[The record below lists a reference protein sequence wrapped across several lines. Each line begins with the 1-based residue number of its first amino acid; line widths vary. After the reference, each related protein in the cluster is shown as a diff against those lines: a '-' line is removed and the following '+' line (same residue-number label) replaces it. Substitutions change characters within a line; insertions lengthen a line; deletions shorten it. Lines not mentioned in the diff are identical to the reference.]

1 MARIR
6 TISISFYF
14 ADKGMAALALATIIS
29 LTVGAASAQTAL
41 DRVIADYQQECVSAQ
56 ADILPEMDA
65 DLDPPQAIVLKIDD
79 DAIYEIKVTP
89 EGKLAT
95 VVFTSF
101 SCTNIGYAWCGSGG
115 CVSYLIVDEHV
126 FEWEGGGRPMSV
138 DAGERTLIVSPVS
151 GFCCT
156 DSEGREGWGA
166 SPCYR
171 MIIWDEELRTFWSE
185 RADIKVRPN
194 LSARQIDEQN

>member
-1 MARIR
+1 MARTRI
-6 TISISFYF
+6 ISISFYF
-14 ADKGMAALALATIIS
+14 ADKGMATLALATIIS

-41 DRVIADYQQECVSAQ
+41 DRVIADYQQQCVSAQ

-89 EGKLAT
+89 EGKMAT

-138 DAGERTLIVSPVS
+138 DAGERTLIVSSVS
-151 GFCCT
+151 GFSCT

-171 MIIWDEELRTFWSE
+171 MIIWEEELRTFWSE
-185 RADIKVRPN
+185 RADIKVRPD
-194 LSARQIDEQN
+194 LSTRQTNEQN

>member
-1 MARIR
+1 MSIPSCFAGRRAAVATMAI
-6 TISISFYF
+6 T
-14 ADKGMAALALATIIS
+14 LALSA
-29 LTVGAASAQTAL
+29 LPASAQTAL
-41 DRVIADYQQECVSAQ
+41 DRVIADYKQQCVSAQ

-89 EGKLAT
+89 EGKMAT

-138 DAGERTLIVSPVS
+138 DAGEGTLIVSPVA
-151 GFCCT
+151 GFSCT
-156 DSEGREGWGA
+156 DSEGREGWGGEA
-166 SPCYR
+166 G
-171 MIIWDEELRTFWSE
+171 E
-185 RADIKVRPN
+185 RGRAV
-194 LSARQIDEQN
+194 

>member
-1 MARIR
+1 MSVPPCFAGRRAAVATMAI
-6 TISISFYF
+6 T
-14 ADKGMAALALATIIS
+14 LALS
-29 LTVGAASAQTAL
+29 VLPASAQTAL
-41 DRVIADYQQECVSAQ
+41 DRVIADYQQQCVSAQ
-56 ADILPEMDA
+56 ADILPEIDA
-65 DLDPPQAIVLKIDD
+65 DLHPPQAIVLKIDD

-89 EGKLAT
+89 EGKMAT

-138 DAGERTLIVSPVS
+138 DTGEGTLIVSPVA
-151 GFCCT
+151 GFSCT

-166 SPCYR
+166 APCYR
-171 MIIWDEELRTFWSE
+171 VMVWDEDLRSFWSIQGDVT
-185 RADIKVRPN
+185 ARPDF
-194 LSARQIDEQN
+194 SAPQDSSED